1 MKRIIV
7 IMICTAFLIS
17 VCACGAAA
25 PETTTDKAPETTAA
39 GTSAA
44 ETTVEAVT
52 TAEETTTEAV
62 TETETET
69 ETKTE
74 TEAEI
79 RYMDD
84 PLHFRRVAP
93 EYFPKELSFLIP
105 ENRDDYIFMRMSDNY
120 CCIGKEIVT
129 VDEAKWFSAQCE
141 AQGMTKQRESLGKSD
156 DGSFDEYSA
165 LFDDERFEIHIFTSN
180 VTMDQLEV
188 DITIK

>member
-1 MKRIIV
+1 MKK
-7 IMICTAFLIS
+7 IMITILIAICLFAACSCGNGKTAD
-17 VCACGAAA
+17 V
-25 PETTTDKAPETTAA
+25 TTNEDVTDATAA
-39 GTSAA
+39 ITTQA
-44 ETTVEAVT
+44 ETSVNETEAKTETESVT
-52 TAEETTTEAV
+52 TA
-62 TETETET
+62 
-69 ETKTE
+69 KE

-84 PLHFRRVAP
+84 PIHFRRVAP

-105 ENRDDYIFMRMSDNY
+105 ENSDDYIFMRMSDNY